1 MQGNKAYQAPQFIPQ
16 TSPKAA
22 SAAQFTPTA
31 GAGAG
36 AGPHQ
41 FMPQAPG
48 LGGFSSMGHPQQ
60 PQAPAAPPKP
70 AAPPTPT
77 GPPANVNIT
86 NVDTSKV
93 HCFGAMILQSLAS
106 SNNCQTSLAKQN
118 PATFP
123 RLHSYVREPLSRVG
137 AAIQQQCPGKAWKSL
152 SRDQVKPGLV
162 LGGR

>member
-1 MQGNKAYQAPQFIPQ
+1 MCNFLNGHNLQVSSLQDTFLSFIKLSLWESNQLPGPVQGNKAYQAPQFIPQ

-22 SAAQFTPTA
+22 SAAQFTPT
-31 GAGAG
+31 AG

-70 AAPPTPT
+70 AAPPAPV

-86 NVDTSKV
+86 NVDTTKV
-93 HCFGAMILQSLAS
+93 YAAAVHGYGLLRQPSDLPGVIHIVGTVAATLYAESL
-106 SNNCQTSLAKQN
+106 
-118 PATFP
+118 
-123 RLHSYVREPLSRVG
+123 
-137 AAIQQQCPGKAWKSL
+137 
-152 SRDQVKPGLV
+152 
-162 LGGR
+162 

>member
-1 MQGNKAYQAPQFIPQ
+1 MACSDLHITVQGNKAYQAPQFIPQ

-36 AGPHQ
+36 PHQ

-48 LGGFSSMGHPQQ
+48 LGGFSSMSHPQQ
-60 PQAPAAPPKP
+60 PPAPAAPPKP

-86 NVDTSKV
+86 NVDTTKV
-93 HCFGAMILQSLAS
+93 YMYTYQHI
-106 SNNCQTSLAKQN
+106 
-118 PATFP
+118 
-123 RLHSYVREPLSRVG
+123 Y
-137 AAIQQQCPGKAWKSL
+137 I
-152 SRDQVKPGLV
+152 
-162 LGGR
+162 